1 MLAAKETTMRRSLL
15 PVIVWLG
22 VGCGSSSAQQDAS
35 NPPDG
40 TADAPEAAANFSFF
54 ISSAGN
60 PNGGDFR
67 ADPSDSDGLA
77 GADEFCRAKAV
88 AAVPSA
94 ASKAW
99 AAYLSTDTVNARDRI
114 GMGPWYNHNGVM
126 IAADVNALH
135 TPASNMINKTTGLDE
150 KGNPVPG
157 REETPNQHDIVT
169 GSTAQGMSSG
179 SNCNNWT
186 SADPT
191 AATATVGHFDRKGVQ
206 GNIDPMSWVEAH
218 ASRGCSA
225 DMFVPTG
232 GRGSIYCFG
241 IDIPFVRPP
250 GG

>member
-1 MLAAKETTMRRSLL
+1 MRRSLL
-15 PVIVWLG
+15 PVILWLG

-35 NPPDG
+35 IPPDG
-40 TADAPEAAANFSFF
+40 AGDASPASANFSFF

-60 PNGGDFR
+60 PKGGDFR
-67 ADPSDSDGLA
+67 ATPSDSDGLA

-88 AAVPSA
+88 AAVPAA
-94 ASKAW
+94 ASKTW
-99 AAYLSTDTVNARDRI
+99 VAYLSTSTVNARERI
-114 GMGPWYNHNGVM
+114 GPGPWYNRNGVM
-126 IAADVNALH
+126 IAADVDALH
-135 TPASNMINKTTGLDE
+135 TPASNVINKTTGLDE
-150 KGNPVPG
+150 NGNTVPG
-157 REETPNQHDIVT
+157 RGDTPNQHDIVT
-169 GSTAQGMSSG
+169 GSNAQGMSSG

-186 SADPT
+186 SADPM
-191 AATATVGHFDRKGVQ
+191 AATATVGHFDRMGVA

-241 IDIPFVRPP
+241 IDVVFARPP